1 MNNRGKAAAD
11 AASRTNASA
20 RVAAGL
26 GGLLGPLRRAVFRST
41 RSAEG
46 LPDLPEAQ
54 IELLRVLST
63 SADGL
68 SPSSAAALIRVAP
81 STVSNL
87 ARAMS
92 AAGLVERIRP
102 EFDQRT
108 VVLTAS
114 AEALQLLKR
123 YDRASSAALTS
134 VIDELS
140 DDDRVALEQ
149 SLPALGR
156 LVAALEAADGAT
168 QAKG

>member
-1 MNNRGKAAAD
+1 MNNASNVGSDESIRKTAA
-11 AASRTNASA
+11 A

-26 GGLLGPLRRAVFRST
+26 GGLLGPLRRAVLRST
-41 RSAEG
+41 RNAEG

-54 IELLRVLST
+54 IELLRALST
-63 SADGL
+63 SAEGL

-87 ARAMS
+87 ARSMS
-92 AAGLVERIRP
+92 APRLVERIRP
-102 EFDQRT
+102 EYDQRT

-123 YDRASSAALTS
+123 YDRASSAALSS
-134 VIDELS
+134 VIEELS

-156 LVAALEAADGAT
+156 LVAALESAPMVPSP
-168 QAKG
+168 